1 MDNQENQPI
10 DPLGS
15 IEPLKTFEPTPMVP
29 PTPAQPVQNAAPGV
43 LVDRDGNVNLTQ
55 LQSEERQKYEVLAN
69 SIDET
74 NPGSIV
80 NFGAELQ
87 KTLSNQSDSFLGNV
101 RRSNSGEVGGL
112 INDLLVELNYVDVD
126 ELNGNKVKS
135 FLSKLPFMK
144 KVMTQVE
151 NLFAKYDKIINNIEQ
166 ISYKVNAGIITST
179 KDNAVLQTIFESNV
193 NSIKQIEELVIAG
206 NIRME
211 RAAGEL
217 AVMEANP
224 QNYQDYQIA
233 DKRDFIARLD
243 RRMADLKV
251 VRVIMMQSLPQIRLV
266 QNNNVSIAE
275 KAQTILTTTLPV
287 WKNQLSLAVAMYR
300 QQQNIEI
307 QQKVSSTTEE
317 ILRKNAERLGQNSVN
332 VARANEQTIV
342 SVETL
347 RETTSMLINTLNE
360 VKQIQK
366 QGADNRR
373 KLDQDL
379 QTLEHELKANVRLIY
394 RIQRWE
400 MMQQPYCH
408 KAKEG

>member
-15 IEPLKTFEPTPMVP
+15 IEPLKTFEPTPMAP
-29 PTPAQPVQNAAPGV
+29 PPNTAAPGTPPAP
-43 LVDRDGNVNLTQ
+43 LVDREGNINLTQ
-55 LQSEERQKYEVLAN
+55 LQSEERQKYETLAN

-80 NFGAELQ
+80 NFGADLQ
-87 KTLSNQSDSFLGNV
+87 RTLSNQSDSFLGNV
-101 RRSNSGEVGGL
+101 RRSNSGEVGEL
-112 INDLLVELNYVDVD
+112 INNLLVELNYVDVE
-126 ELNGNKVKS
+126 ELNQNKFKS

-144 KVMTQVE
+144 SVMTQIE
-151 NLFAKYDKIINNIEQ
+151 NLFAKYDKIINNIDQ

-179 KDNAVLQTIFESNV
+179 KDNAVLQTIFESNITA
-193 NSIKQIEELVIAG
+193 IKQIEELVIAG
-206 NIRME
+206 NLRME
-211 RAAGEL
+211 KAGTEL
-217 AVMEANP
+217 AAMEAAP
-224 QNYQDYQIA
+224 QNYQDYEIA

-243 RRMADLKV
+243 RRLADLKV
-251 VRVIMMQSLPQIRLV
+251 VRLIMMQSLPQIRLV

-275 KAQTILTTTLPV
+275 KAQTILTTTLPL

-317 ILRKNAERLGQNSVN
+317 ILRKNAERLGQNSIN
-332 VARANEQTIV
+332 VARANEQTVV
-342 SVETL
+342 SIETL
-347 RETTSMLINTLNE
+347 RETTSKLINTLNE

-366 QGADNRR
+366 QGAEGRR

-379 QTLEHELKANVRLIY
+379 MTLEHELKANVR
-394 RIQRWE
+394 
-400 MMQQPYCH
+400 
-408 KAKEG
+408 G

>member
-15 IEPLKTFEPTPMVP
+15 IEPLKTFEPTPMAP
-29 PTPAQPVQNAAPGV
+29 PPGMATPSTPPAP

-55 LQSEERQKYEVLAN
+55 LQSEERRKYETLAD

-80 NFGAELQ
+80 NFGSELQ
-87 KTLSNQSDSFLGNV
+87 RTLSNQSDSFLGNV
-101 RRSNSGEVGGL
+101 RRSNSGEVGEL
-112 INDLLVELNYVDVD
+112 INNLLVELNYVDVE
-126 ELNGNKVKS
+126 ELNQNKFKS
-135 FLSKLPFMK
+135 FLNKLPFMK
-144 KVMTQVE
+144 SVMTQIE
-151 NLFAKYDKIINNIEQ
+151 NLFAKYDKIINNIDQ
-166 ISYKVNAGIITST
+166 IAYKVNAGIITST

-193 NSIKQIEELVIAG
+193 NAIKQIEELVIIGNLRIEKAG
-206 NIRME
+206 
-211 RAAGEL
+211 AEL
-217 AVMEANP
+217 AHMEANP
-224 QNYQDYQIA
+224 QEFQDYQIA

-243 RRMADLKV
+243 RRLADLKV
-251 VRVIMMQSLPQIRLV
+251 VRLIMMQSLPQIRLV

-275 KAQTILTTTLPV
+275 KAQTILTTTLPL

-300 QQQNIEI
+300 QQQSIEI
-307 QQKVSSTTEE
+307 QQKVSATTED

-342 SVETL
+342 SVDVL
-347 RETTSMLINTLNE
+347 RETTSKLINTLNE

-366 QGADNRR
+366 QGAEGRR

-379 QTLEHELKANVRLIY
+379 MTLEHELKANVR
-394 RIQRWE
+394 
-400 MMQQPYCH
+400 
-408 KAKEG
+408 G

>member
-15 IEPLKTFEPTPMVP
+15 IEPLRTFEPTPMVP
-29 PTPAQPVQNAAPGV
+29 PTPAQPVQNAAPAV
-43 LVDRDGNVNLTQ
+43 LVDREGNVNLTQ

-69 SIDET
+69 SIDEA

-87 KTLSNQSDSFLGNV
+87 KTLTNQSDSFLGNV

-112 INDLLVELNYVDVD
+112 INDLLVELNYVDVE

-193 NSIKQIEELVIAG
+193 NSIKQIEDLVIAG

-211 RAAGEL
+211 RAAVEL
-217 AVMEANP
+217 AQMEASP
-224 QNYQDYQIA
+224 QNFQDYQIA

-379 QTLEHELKANVRLIY
+379 QTLEHELKANVR
-394 RIQRWE
+394 
-400 MMQQPYCH
+400 
-408 KAKEG
+408 G

>member
-15 IEPLKTFEPTPMVP
+15 IEPLKTFETTPMVP
-29 PTPAQPVQNAAPGV
+29 PTPAQPVQNAAPAV
-43 LVDRDGNVNLTQ
+43 LVDREGNVNLNQ

-69 SIDET
+69 SIDEA

-87 KTLSNQSDSFLGNV
+87 KTLTNQSDSFLGNV

-112 INDLLVELNYVDVD
+112 INDLLVELNYVDVE
-126 ELNGNKVKS
+126 ELHGNKVKS

-193 NSIKQIEELVIAG
+193 NSIKQIEDLVIAG

-211 RAAGEL
+211 RAAVEL
-217 AVMEANP
+217 AQMEAAP
-224 QNYQDYQIA
+224 QNFQDYQIA

-379 QTLEHELKANVRLIY
+379 QTLEHELKANVR
-394 RIQRWE
+394 
-400 MMQQPYCH
+400 
-408 KAKEG
+408 G

>member
-29 PTPAQPVQNAAPGV
+29 PTPVQPAQNAAPAV
-43 LVDRDGNVNLTQ
+43 LVDREGNVNLTQ

-87 KTLSNQSDSFLGNV
+87 KTLTNQSDSFLGNV

-112 INDLLVELNYVDVD
+112 INDLLVELNYVDVE

-217 AVMEANP
+217 AQMEANP
-224 QNYQDYQIA
+224 QIYQDYQIA

-379 QTLEHELKANVRLIY
+379 QTLEHELKANVR
-394 RIQRWE
+394 
-400 MMQQPYCH
+400 
-408 KAKEG
+408 G

>member
-29 PTPAQPVQNAAPGV
+29 PTPAQPVQNAAPAV
-43 LVDRDGNVNLTQ
+43 LVDREGNVNLTQ
-55 LQSEERQKYEVLAN
+55 MQSEERQKYEVLAN
-69 SIDET
+69 SIDEA

-87 KTLSNQSDSFLGNV
+87 KTLTNQSDSFLGNV

-112 INDLLVELNYVDVD
+112 INDLLVELNYVDVE

-144 KVMTQVE
+144 KVITQVE
-151 NLFAKYDKIINNIEQ
+151 NLFTKYDKIINNIEQ

-193 NSIKQIEELVIAG
+193 NSIKQIESLVIAG

-211 RAAGEL
+211 RAAVEL
-217 AVMEANP
+217 TQMEASP
-224 QNYQDYQIA
+224 QNFQDYQIA

-379 QTLEHELKANVRLIY
+379 QTLEHELKANVR
-394 RIQRWE
+394 
-400 MMQQPYCH
+400 
-408 KAKEG
+408 G

>member
-15 IEPLKTFEPTPMVP
+15 IEPLRTFEPTPMVP
-29 PTPAQPVQNAAPGV
+29 PTPAQPAQNAAPAV
-43 LVDRDGNVNLTQ
+43 LVDREGNVNLAQ
-55 LQSEERQKYEVLAN
+55 LPSEDRQKYEALAN
-69 SIDET
+69 SIDEA

-193 NSIKQIEELVIAG
+193 NSIKQIEDLVIAG

-211 RAAGEL
+211 RAAAEL
-217 AVMEANP
+217 AQMEANP
-224 QNYQDYQIA
+224 QNFQDYQIA

-317 ILRKNAERLGQNSVN
+317 ILRKNAERLGQNSIN

-342 SVETL
+342 SIDTL

-379 QTLEHELKANVRLIY
+379 QTLEHELKANVR
-394 RIQRWE
+394 
-400 MMQQPYCH
+400 
-408 KAKEG
+408 G

>member
-15 IEPLKTFEPTPMVP
+15 IEPLKTFEPTPMAP
-29 PTPAQPVQNAAPGV
+29 PPGMVTPSTPPAP

-55 LQSEERQKYEVLAN
+55 LQSEERRKYETLAD

-74 NPGSIV
+74 NPVSIV
-80 NFGAELQ
+80 NFGSELQ
-87 KTLSNQSDSFLGNV
+87 RTLSNQSDSFLGNV
-101 RRSNSGEVGGL
+101 RRSNSGEVGEL
-112 INDLLVELNYVDVD
+112 INNLLVELNYVDVE
-126 ELNGNKVKS
+126 ELNQNKFKS

-144 KVMTQVE
+144 SVMTQIE
-151 NLFAKYDKIINNIEQ
+151 NLFAKYDKIINNIDQ
-166 ISYKVNAGIITST
+166 IAYKVNAGIITST

-193 NSIKQIEELVIAG
+193 NAIKQIEELVIIG
-206 NIRME
+206 NLRME
-211 RAAGEL
+211 KAGAEL
-217 AVMEANP
+217 AHMEANP
-224 QNYQDYQIA
+224 QEFQDYQIA

-243 RRMADLKV
+243 RRLADLKV
-251 VRVIMMQSLPQIRLV
+251 VRLIMMQSLPQIRLV

-275 KAQTILTTTLPV
+275 KAQTILTTTLPL

-300 QQQNIEI
+300 QQQSIEI
-307 QQKVSSTTEE
+307 QQKVSATTED

-342 SVETL
+342 SVDVL
-347 RETTSMLINTLNE
+347 RETTSKLINTLNE

-366 QGADNRR
+366 QGAEGRR

-379 QTLEHELKANVRLIY
+379 MTLEHELKANVR
-394 RIQRWE
+394 
-400 MMQQPYCH
+400 
-408 KAKEG
+408 G

>member
-15 IEPLKTFEPTPMVP
+15 IEPLRTFEPTPMAP
-29 PTPAQPVQNAAPGV
+29 PSQPAQNAAPAV
-43 LVDRDGNVNLTQ
+43 LVDREGNVNLTQ
-55 LQSEERQKYEVLAN
+55 MQSEERQKYEVLAN
-69 SIDET
+69 SIDEA

-87 KTLSNQSDSFLGNV
+87 KTLANQSDSFLGNV
-101 RRSNSGEVGGL
+101 RRSNSGEVGAL
-112 INDLLVELNYVDVD
+112 INDLLVELNYVDVE

-135 FLSKLPFMK
+135 FLSKIPFMK
-144 KVMTQVE
+144 KIVTQVE
-151 NLFAKYDKIINNIEQ
+151 NLFTKYDKIINNIEQ

-193 NSIKQIEELVIAG
+193 NSIKQIEDLVIAG
-206 NIRME
+206 NVRME
-211 RAAGEL
+211 RAAVEL
-217 AVMEANP
+217 TQMEANP
-224 QNYQDYQIA
+224 QNFQDYQIA

-379 QTLEHELKANVRLIY
+379 QTLESELKANVR
-394 RIQRWE
+394 
-400 MMQQPYCH
+400 
-408 KAKEG
+408 G

>member
-15 IEPLKTFEPTPMVP
+15 IEPLKTFEPAPMAP
-29 PTPAQPVQNAAPGV
+29 PTPVQPATPSMSPAP

-55 LQSEERQKYEVLAN
+55 LQIEERKKYETLAD
-69 SIDET
+69 SIDES

-80 NFGAELQ
+80 NFGADLQ
-87 KTLSNQSDSFLGNV
+87 RTLSNQSDSFLGNV
-101 RRSNSGEVGGL
+101 RRSNSGEVGEL
-112 INDLLVELNYVDVD
+112 INNLLVELNYVDVD
-126 ELNGNKVKS
+126 ELNQNKFKS

-144 KVMTQVE
+144 SIVTQIE
-151 NLFAKYDKIINNIEQ
+151 NLFTKYDKIVNNIDQ
-166 ISYKVNAGIITST
+166 IAYKVNAGIITST

-193 NSIKQIEELVIAG
+193 NAIKQIEELVIVG
-206 NIRME
+206 NLRME
-211 RAAGEL
+211 KAGAEL
-217 AVMEANP
+217 AQMEAAP
-224 QNYQDYQIA
+224 QTYQDYQIA

-243 RRMADLKV
+243 RRLADLKV
-251 VRVIMMQSLPQIRLV
+251 VRLIMMQSLPQIRLV

-275 KAQTILTTTLPV
+275 KAQTILTTTLPL
-287 WKNQLSLAVAMYR
+287 WKNQLSLAVAMCR

-307 QQKVSSTTEE
+307 QQKVSATTEE

-347 RETTSMLINTLNE
+347 RETTAKLIGTLNE

-366 QGADNRR
+366 QGAEGRR
-373 KLDQDL
+373 KLDRDL
-379 QTLEHELKANVRLIY
+379 QTLEHELKANVR
-394 RIQRWE
+394 
-400 MMQQPYCH
+400 
-408 KAKEG
+408 G

>member
-1 MDNQENQPI
+1 MDNQDNQSM

-15 IEPLKTFEPTPMVP
+15 IEPLKTFEPAPMTPP
-29 PTPAQPVQNAAPGV
+29 APAQPAQNTAPAV
-43 LVDRDGNVNLTQ
+43 LVDREGNVNLTQ

-80 NFGAELQ
+80 NYGAELQ

-126 ELNGNKVKS
+126 ELNSNKVKS
-135 FLSKLPFMK
+135 FFSKLPFMK
-144 KVMTQVE
+144 KIVTQVE
-151 NLFAKYDKIINNIEQ
+151 NLFTKYDKIINNIDQ

-206 NIRME
+206 NLRME

-217 AVMEANP
+217 AQMEAAP
-224 QNYQDYQIA
+224 QSYQDYQIA

-366 QGADNRR
+366 QGAEGRR

-379 QTLEHELKANVRLIY
+379 QTLEHELKANIR
-394 RIQRWE
+394 
-400 MMQQPYCH
+400 
-408 KAKEG
+408 G

>member
-1 MDNQENQPI
+1 MDNQGNQPT
-10 DPLGS
+10 DPYGS
-15 IEPLKTFEPTPMVP
+15 IEPLKTFEPAPMTP
-29 PTPAQPVQNAAPGV
+29 PAQPAPNAAPPV
-43 LVDRDGNVNLTQ
+43 LVDREGNVDLAQ
-55 LQSEERQKYEVLAN
+55 MQSDDRQKYEVLAN

-80 NFGAELQ
+80 NYGAELQ

-101 RRSNSGEVGGL
+101 RRSNSGEVGVL

-126 ELNGNKVKS
+126 ELNSNKVKS

-144 KVMTQVE
+144 KVITQVE
-151 NLFAKYDKIINNIEQ
+151 NLFTKYDKIINNIEQ

-193 NSIKQIEELVIAG
+193 NSIKQIEDLVIAG
-206 NIRME
+206 SLRME
-211 RAAGEL
+211 RAAAEL
-217 AVMEANP
+217 AQMEAAP

-347 RETTSMLINTLNE
+347 KETTSMLINTLNE

-366 QGADNRR
+366 QGAESRR

-379 QTLEHELKANVRLIY
+379 QTLEHELKANVR
-394 RIQRWE
+394 
-400 MMQQPYCH
+400 
-408 KAKEG
+408 G

>member
-15 IEPLKTFEPTPMVP
+15 IEPLKTFEPTPMTP
-29 PTPAQPVQNAAPGV
+29 PSQPVQNAAPAV
-43 LVDRDGNVNLTQ
+43 LVDREGNVSLSQ
-55 LQSEERQKYEVLAN
+55 LQPEERQKYELLAN
-69 SIDET
+69 SIDEA

-101 RRSNSGEVGGL
+101 RRSNSGEVGVL
-112 INDLLVELNYVDVD
+112 INDLLVELNYVDVE

-144 KVMTQVE
+144 KIMTQVE
-151 NLFAKYDKIINNIEQ
+151 NLFTKYDKIINNIEQ

-206 NIRME
+206 NVRME

-217 AVMEANP
+217 ALMEASP
-224 QNYQDYQIA
+224 ESYQDYQIA

-307 QQKVSSTTEE
+307 QQKVSSTTEA
-317 ILRKNAERLGQNSVN
+317 ILKKNAERLGQNSVN

-379 QTLEHELKANVRLIY
+379 QTLEHELKANVR
-394 RIQRWE
+394 
-400 MMQQPYCH
+400 
-408 KAKEG
+408 G

>member
-29 PTPAQPVQNAAPGV
+29 PTPAQPAQNAAPAV
-43 LVDRDGNVNLTQ
+43 LVDREGNVNLTQ

-69 SIDET
+69 SIDEA

-87 KTLSNQSDSFLGNV
+87 KTLTNQSDSFLGNV

-193 NSIKQIEELVIAG
+193 NSIKQIEDLVIAG

-211 RAAGEL
+211 RAAVEL
-217 AVMEANP
+217 AHMEANP
-224 QNYQDYQIA
+224 QNFQDYQIA

-251 VRVIMMQSLPQIRLV
+251 VRIIMMQSLPQIRLV

-379 QTLEHELKANVRLIY
+379 QTLEHELKANVR
-394 RIQRWE
+394 
-400 MMQQPYCH
+400 
-408 KAKEG
+408 G

>member
-15 IEPLKTFEPTPMVP
+15 IEPLKTFEPTPVP
-29 PTPAQPVQNAAPGV
+29 APAMNQPAQNAAPAV
-43 LVDRDGNVNLTQ
+43 LVDREGNVNLAQ
-55 LQSEERQKYEVLAN
+55 LQPEERQKYEVLAD
-69 SIDET
+69 SIDES

-80 NFGAELQ
+80 NFGADLQ
-87 KTLSNQSDSFLGNV
+87 RTLSNQSDSFLGNV
-101 RRSNSGEVGGL
+101 RRSNSGEVGEL
-112 INDLLVELNYVDVD
+112 INNLLVELNYVDVE
-126 ELNGNKVKS
+126 ELNQNKFKS

-144 KVMTQVE
+144 SIVTQIE
-151 NLFAKYDKIINNIEQ
+151 NLFAKYDKIVNNIDQ
-166 ISYKVNAGIITST
+166 IAYKVNAGIITST

-193 NSIKQIEELVIAG
+193 NAIKQIEGLVIAG
-206 NIRME
+206 QMRME
-211 RAAGEL
+211 KAGVEL
-217 AVMEANP
+217 AGMEAAP

-243 RRMADLKV
+243 RRLADLKV

-275 KAQTILTTTLPV
+275 KAQTILTTTLPL

-307 QQKVSSTTEE
+307 QQKVSATTEE

-342 SVETL
+342 SIDTL
-347 RETTSMLINTLNE
+347 RETTSKLISTLNE

-366 QGADNRR
+366 QGAEGRR

-379 QTLEHELKANVRLIY
+379 MTLEHELKANVR
-394 RIQRWE
+394 
-400 MMQQPYCH
+400 
-408 KAKEG
+408 G

>member
-15 IEPLKTFEPTPMVP
+15 IEPLKTFEPTPMA
-29 PTPAQPVQNAAPGV
+29 TPSLPVQSQNAAPAV
-43 LVDRDGNVNLTQ
+43 LVDREGNVNLTQ
-55 LQSEERQKYEVLAN
+55 LQAEERQKYEVLAN
-69 SIDET
+69 SIDEA

-87 KTLSNQSDSFLGNV
+87 KTLTNQSDSFLGNV

-112 INDLLVELNYVDVD
+112 INDLLVELNYVDVE

-144 KVMTQVE
+144 KVITQVE
-151 NLFAKYDKIINNIEQ
+151 NLFTKYDKIINNIEQ

-217 AVMEANP
+217 AQMEANP
-224 QNYQDYQIA
+224 QNFQDYQIA

-317 ILRKNAERLGQNSVN
+317 ILRKNAERLGQNSIN

-366 QGADNRR
+366 TGAENRR

-379 QTLEHELKANVRLIY
+379 QTLEHELKANVR
-394 RIQRWE
+394 
-400 MMQQPYCH
+400 
-408 KAKEG
+408 G

>member
-15 IEPLKTFEPTPMVP
+15 IEPLKTFEPAPMAP
-29 PTPAQPVQNAAPGV
+29 PPNTAAPGTPPAP
-43 LVDRDGNVNLTQ
+43 LVDREGNVNLTQ
-55 LQSEERQKYEVLAN
+55 LQSEERQKYETLAN

-80 NFGAELQ
+80 NFGADLQ
-87 KTLSNQSDSFLGNV
+87 RTLSNQSDSFLGNV
-101 RRSNSGEVGGL
+101 RRSNSGEVGEL
-112 INDLLVELNYVDVD
+112 INNLLVELNYVDVE
-126 ELNGNKVKS
+126 ELNQNKFKS

-144 KVMTQVE
+144 SVMTQIE
-151 NLFAKYDKIINNIEQ
+151 NLFAKYDKIINNIDQ

-179 KDNAVLQTIFESNV
+179 KDNAVLQTIFESNITA
-193 NSIKQIEELVIAG
+193 IKQIEELVIAG
-206 NIRME
+206 NLRME
-211 RAAGEL
+211 KAGTEL
-217 AVMEANP
+217 AAMEAAP
-224 QNYQDYQIA
+224 QNYQDYEIA

-243 RRMADLKV
+243 RRLADLKV
-251 VRVIMMQSLPQIRLV
+251 VRLIMMQSLPQIRLV

-275 KAQTILTTTLPV
+275 KAQTILTTTLPL

-317 ILRKNAERLGQNSVN
+317 ILRKNAERLGQNSIN
-332 VARANEQTIV
+332 VARANEQTVV
-342 SVETL
+342 SIETL
-347 RETTSMLINTLNE
+347 RETTSKLINTLNE

-366 QGADNRR
+366 QGAEGRR

-379 QTLEHELKANVRLIY
+379 MTLEHELKANVR
-394 RIQRWE
+394 
-400 MMQQPYCH
+400 
-408 KAKEG
+408 G

>member
-29 PTPAQPVQNAAPGV
+29 PTPAQPVQNAAPAV
-43 LVDRDGNVNLTQ
+43 LVDREGNVNLTQ
-55 LQSEERQKYEVLAN
+55 LQSEEREKYEVLAN
-69 SIDET
+69 SIDEA

-87 KTLSNQSDSFLGNV
+87 KTLTNQSDSFLGNV

-112 INDLLVELNYVDVD
+112 INDLLVELNYVDVE

-193 NSIKQIEELVIAG
+193 NSIKQIEGLVIAG

-211 RAAGEL
+211 RAAAEL
-217 AVMEANP
+217 AQMETNP
-224 QNYQDYQIA
+224 QNFQDYQIA

-347 RETTSMLINTLNE
+347 KETTSMLINTLNE

-379 QTLEHELKANVRLIY
+379 QTLEHELKANVR
-394 RIQRWE
+394 
-400 MMQQPYCH
+400 
-408 KAKEG
+408 G